1 MTTGKSVS
9 TLIVLF
15 LVLCLLAGAAAATSL
30 ATAGSYFSTGTTVSV
45 QGTVN
50 ETVSIHRSTI
60 INGITER
67 EDWISSYF
75 ARNPVGMTWTS
86 QGSAGS
92 TDGNL
97 WWTYQRTGLPVS
109 WIRLLGI

>member
-1 MTTGKSVS
+1 MTTGKKLS
-9 TLIVLF
+9 TLIVLC
-15 LVLCLLAGAAAATSL
+15 LVLCLLAGVAAATSL
-30 ATAGSYFSTGTTVSV
+30 STARSYFSTGTSVSV

-60 INGITER
+60 TSGITEN
-67 EDWISSYF
+67 EEWISSYI
-75 ARNPVGMTWTS
+75 ARNPVGITWTT
-86 QGSAGS
+86 QGSVGS

-97 WWTYQRTGLPVS
+97 WWTFQRTGLPVS

>member
-1 MTTGKSVS
+1 MTIGKKLS
-9 TLIVLF
+9 TLIMLC
-15 LVLCLLAGAAAATSL
+15 LVLCLLAGVAAATSL
-30 ATAGSYFSTGTTVSV
+30 STAGGYFSTGTSVSV

-50 ETVSIHRSTI
+50 ETISIHRSTFTS
-60 INGITER
+60 GITER
-67 EDWISSYF
+67 EEWISSYI

>member
-1 MTTGKSVS
+1 MTTGKNLS
-9 TLIVLF
+9 TLIVLC
-15 LVLCLLAGAAAATSL
+15 LVLCLLAGAAAAATLS
-30 ATAGSYFSTGTTVSV
+30 TAGSYFSTGTSVSV

-50 ETVSIHRSTI
+50 QTVSIHRSTI
-60 INGITER
+60 TSGITEK
-67 EDWISSYF
+67 EEWISSYI

-86 QGSAGS
+86 QGAVGS